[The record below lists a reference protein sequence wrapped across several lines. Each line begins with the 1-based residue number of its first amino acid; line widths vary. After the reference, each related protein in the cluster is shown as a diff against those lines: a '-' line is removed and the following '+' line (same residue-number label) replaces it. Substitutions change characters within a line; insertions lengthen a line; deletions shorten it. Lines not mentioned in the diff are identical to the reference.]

1 VTTLD
6 LAAEN
11 AVAEFFPWL
20 GEAVLLAAVPADIG
34 DGGCTSKG
42 RDNRNGETKSSQP
55 SLDADRGRG
64 FVTCTNPKSRLF
76 CRAM

>member
-1 VTTLD
+1 MTTLD

-34 DGGCTSKG
+34 DGGCRLGATTIATT
-42 RDNRNGETKSSQP
+42 ETGKRSQVCP
-55 SLDADRGRG
+55 SPEVLDAEGED
-64 FVTCTNPKSRLF
+64 S
-76 CRAM
+76 